1 MSQAAVAEHEFGIEP
16 AESPLT
22 PESWGKLGM
31 WVFLA
36 ADAMSF
42 GGLLAGYGALRYG
55 DPTWP
60 RPSTIL
66 GIQLTAFMTFL
77 LICSSV
83 TMVEALAAI
92 RQGNQANLRKF
103 LLLTILGGITF
114 LGFQAFEWTK
124 LITVEG
130 ESIAKN
136 NFGATFFILTGFH
149 GCHVFGGVTY
159 LSAVLGR
166 AVRGVAGAIVTAA
179 VAVVA
184 TVAAIVIT
192 SHLFSAIVAVVAAAG
207 AAGIVYLVSSALAGS
222 KSVYTAHENSEV
234 EIAALYWHFVDL
246 IWILVFTFVYL
257 V

>member
-1 MSQAAVAEHEFGIEP
+1 VSQAAVAEHDFGLEP

-60 RPSTIL
+60 IPKNIL

-92 RQGNQANLRKF
+92 RKGDQAGLRKF
-103 LLLTILGGITF
+103 LVLTVLGGMMF

-124 LITVEG
+124 LITREG
-130 ESIAKN
+130 QSIARD

-159 LSAVLGR
+159 LSAVVGR
-166 AVRGVAGAIVTAA
+166 AARGVGGAIVVALVAILATLGVIVVTASTVSGLAA
-179 VAVVA
+179 VGGALVGAGVVFAVV
-184 TVAAIVIT
+184 
-192 SHLFSAIVAVVAAAG
+192 G
-207 AAGIVYLVSSALAGS
+207 ALAGGTP
-222 KSVYTAHENSEV
+222 VYSAHSNNEV

-257 V
+257 I